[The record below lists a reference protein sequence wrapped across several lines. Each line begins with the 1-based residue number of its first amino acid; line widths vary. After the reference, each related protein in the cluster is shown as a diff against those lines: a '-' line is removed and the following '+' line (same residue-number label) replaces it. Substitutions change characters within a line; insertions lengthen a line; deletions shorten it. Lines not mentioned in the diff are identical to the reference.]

1 MSFSAVCRRAISDW
15 LRPAVGLTHAAGLT
29 ERVEVVAD
37 EDPEE
42 DVDEDVEEEVPLD
55 VERRG
60 MVVVVA
66 GLVRVHRPP

>member
-1 MSFSAVCRRAISDW
+1 MSFSAVCRRAVSDW

-37 EDPEE
+37 EDAE
-42 DVDEDVEEEVPLD
+42 EDVEEDVPLD

-60 MVVVVA
+60 VVVVVA
-66 GLVRVHRPP
+66 GVVRVHRPP